1 MKPTQAP
8 LFPAL
13 ADLPY
18 QGIGRPPSARRAV
31 FALIRQS
38 SGITL
43 TEIAAQRGRQLR
55 TIARQ
60 VRLLARMGLVCPHGD
75 VVFRAEQR
83 RFNSLVPLLPSQA
96 DVYYRGI
103 GRRPSA
109 RRDLLVLVRKAGA
122 TTIAELAELRRR
134 SRATVVAQVQALAE
148 AGLICRHG
156 NRIFAMEASR
166 K

>member
-1 MKPTQAP
+1 MNPTQTP
-8 LFPAL
+8 IFPAL

-83 RFNSLVPLLPSQA
+83 RYNSLVPLLPSQA

-156 NRIFAMEASR
+156 NRIFAMEAT

>member
-1 MKPTQAP
+1 MKPVQIP
-8 LFPAL
+8 LLPAL

-31 FALIRQS
+31 LALIRQS

-60 VRLLARMGLVCPHGD
+60 VRLLARMGLVCPHGG
-75 VVFRAEQR
+75 VVFRSEQR
-83 RFNSLVPLLPSQA
+83 PYNSLVHLLPLQA

-109 RRDLLVLVRKAGA
+109 QRDLLVLVRKAGA
-122 TTIAELAELRRR
+122 TTIAELAETRHR
-134 SRATVVAQVQALAE
+134 SRATVVAQVHALTE
-148 AGLICRHG
+148 AGLVCRHG
-156 NRIFAMEASR
+156 NRVFVVEAA

>member
-43 TEIAAQRGRQLR
+43 AEIAERRGRKLR
-55 TIARQ
+55 TIQAQ
-60 VRLLARMGLVCPHGD
+60 VRLLARMGLVCPHGN

-83 RFNSLVPLLPSQA
+83 RYNSLVPLLPSQA

-122 TTIAELAELRRR
+122 TTIAELAEKRHRCR
-134 SRATVVAQVQALAE
+134 STVVAQVQALAE

-156 NRIFAMEASR
+156 NRVFAMEAR
-166 K
+166 

>member
-1 MKPTQAP
+1 MKPVQIP
-8 LFPAL
+8 LLPAL

-43 TEIAAQRGRQLR
+43 AEIAERRGRQLR

-83 RFNSLVPLLPSQA
+83 RYNSLVPLLPSQA

-122 TTIAELAELRRR
+122 TTIAELAEKRRR
-134 SRATVVAQVQALAE
+134 SRATVVVQVQALAE
-148 AGLICRHG
+148 AGLVCRHG
-156 NRIFAMEASR
+156 NRVFVVEAT